1 MQQGGCVLL
10 TRYRSASDDAVLA
23 CGFLK
28 SKVKIVILRKKINC
42 SEINKTA
49 NCVTVIICPSRIEVS
64 LAVARI

>member
-28 SKVKIVILRKKINC
+28 SKVKIVIFRKLINS
-42 SEINKTA
+42 SEIYKTEK
-49 NCVTVIICPSRIEVS
+49 CVTVILCPSRIEVS